1 MAFTKKEFKRL
12 WESNDSGGGITV
24 DDVADCAKAWNL
36 FDRPKTCAMSHVL
49 YAVLVAANV
58 KDLENYKHNQ
68 DEDE

>member
-49 YAVLVAANV
+49 YAVLG
-58 KDLENYKHNQ
+58 
-68 DEDE
+68 